1 MREILRLQ
9 WILDWQLVGILFR
22 VSSDLRNT
30 AGEQRLQPAPK
41 RAWGTPWFMIM
52 ANALRAKKSNPKPL
66 YCIVHIYILYFYII
80 I

>member
-30 AGEQRLQPAPK
+30 AG
-41 RAWGTPWFMIM
+41 
-52 ANALRAKKSNPKPL
+52 NSDYSLRRSERGARHGS
-66 YCIVHIYILYFYII
+66 
-80 I
+80 

>member
-9 WILDWQLVGILFR
+9 WILDWQLVGIWFR

-30 AGEQRLQPAPK
+30 AG
-41 RAWGTPWFMIM
+41 
-52 ANALRAKKSNPKPL
+52 NSDYSLRQSERGARHGSWSWQMPLGQKSLIQNR
-66 YCIVHIYILYFYII
+66 CIVLYISIFYII